1 MRSEEAGIPLVAT
14 LILKKLEWEE
24 RYFDVLGNWIEAWG
38 EEHNTVEL
46 LLGGS
51 PDFFNQLDN
60 LLNDKGEK

>member
-1 MRSEEAGIPLVAT
+1 MRSEEADTPLVAR
-14 LILKKLEWEE
+14 LIFKKLEWEE
-24 RYFDVLGNWIEAWG
+24 RYFDVLGSWIEAWG

-51 PDFFNQLDN
+51 PDFFNQFDK